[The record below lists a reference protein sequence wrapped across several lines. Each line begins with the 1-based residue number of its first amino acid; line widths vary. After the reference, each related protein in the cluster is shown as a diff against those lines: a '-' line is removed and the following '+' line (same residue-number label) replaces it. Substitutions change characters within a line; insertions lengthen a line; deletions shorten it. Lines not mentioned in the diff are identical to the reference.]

1 MSLAPFPEHE
11 FTYSSLQEIAKTL
24 LTVFLQFLFSGLT
37 TGAVY
42 ALVGMGFNIIYNS
55 TSIINLAQGEFVV
68 IGGLMMWFFTE
79 SAKLPF
85 ILSAVLTVLSAGIVG
100 LLMERLTI
108 KPLKKADL
116 LLMIM
121 VTIAV
126 SILMR
131 GILMFKFGKDPYNY
145 PPFTEGEPITIAGA
159 IIQQQTLWVIGI
171 TGVCIV
177 LLFFFFN
184 KTIIGK
190 AMRACAVDTTA
201 AKLVGINVSQIVM
214 ISFILSA
221 MVGAIG
227 GIAITPISLMEYDKG
242 PMLAVKGFCAA
253 IMGGLGRGRGAVMG
267 GFVIGILESMTAGYL
282 HSGLKDAVALV
293 IMLAI
298 LFFRPAGIFG
308 SAAMA
313 RLRKF

>member
-1 MSLAPFPEHE
+1 
-11 FTYSSLQEIAKTL
+11 L

-85 ILSAVLTVLSAGIVG
+85 ILSAVLTVLSAGLVG

-131 GILMFKFGKDPYNY
+131 GILMFKFGKDPYDY
-145 PPFTEGEPITIAGA
+145 PPFTEGEPISIAGA

-214 ISFILSA
+214 ISFVLSA

-253 IMGGLGRGRGAVMG
+253 IMGGLGRGRGAVIG
-267 GFVIGILESMTAGYL
+267 GFVLGILESMTAGYI

-298 LFFRPAGIFG
+298 LFFKPAGIFG

>member
-1 MSLAPFPEHE
+1 M
-11 FTYSSLQEIAKTL
+11 
-24 LTVFLQFLFSGLT
+24 QFLFSGLT
-37 TGAVY
+37 VGAVY

-68 IGGLMMWFFTE
+68 IGGLMMWFFAE
-79 SAKLPF
+79 SLKIPF
-85 ILSAVLTVLSAGIVG
+85 LLSAVLTILAAGSIG

-108 KPLKKADL
+108 NPLKKADL

-121 VTIAV
+121 ITIAV

-131 GILMFKFGKDPYNY
+131 GILMFEFGKDPYTY
-145 PPFTEGEPITIAGA
+145 PPFSEGEPVNIYGA
-159 IIQQQTLWVIGI
+159 VIQLQTLWVIGI
-171 TGVCIV
+171 TGLCIV

-190 AMRACAVDTTA
+190 AMRACALDATA
-201 AKLVGINVSQIVM
+201 AKLVGINVSRMVM
-214 ISFILSA
+214 LSFILSA
-221 MVGAIG
+221 AVGAIG

-253 IMGGLGRGRGAVMG
+253 IMGGIGRGRGAVIG
-267 GFVIGILESMTAGYL
+267 GFIIGILESMTAGYI
-282 HSGLKDAVALV
+282 HSGLKDGVALL
-293 IMLAI
+293 IMLFV

-308 SAAMA
+308 SKTAIEM
-313 RLRKF
+313 RRF

>member
-1 MSLAPFPEHE
+1 MF
-11 FTYSSLQEIAKTL
+11 
-24 LTVFLQFLFSGLT
+24 TVFLQFLFSGLT
-37 TGAVY
+37 VGAVY
-42 ALVGMGFNIIYNS
+42 ALVGMGFNIIYNA

-68 IGGLMMWFFTE
+68 IGGLLMWFFTE
-79 SAKLPF
+79 SMKLPF
-85 ILSAVLTVLSAGIVG
+85 LLSAVLTVLSAGLVG

-108 KPLKKADL
+108 RPLKSADL

-131 GILMFKFGKDPYNY
+131 GVLMFKFGKDPYTY
-145 PPFTEGEPITIAGA
+145 APFTEGEPFMVAGA

-171 TGVCIV
+171 TACCIV
-177 LLFFFFN
+177 LLYIFFN
-184 KTIIGK
+184 KTMMGK

-201 AKLVGINVSQIVM
+201 AKLVGINVSQVVM
-214 ISFILSA
+214 ISFVLSA

-253 IMGGLGRGRGAVMG
+253 IMGGLGRGRGAVIG
-267 GFVIGILESMTAGYL
+267 GFTIGILESMTAGYL
-282 HSGLKDAVALV
+282 HSGMKDAVALV

-298 LFFRPAGIFG
+298 LFFRPAGLFG
-308 SAAMA
+308 SVAMS